1 MPQFAPSILAADFL
15 HLEDQLRLCEEAGV
29 DRLHLD
35 VMDGHFVPNLSFGPF
50 IVEQVN
56 SATDLPLDV
65 HLMISNPEEY
75 IERYLKAGADY
86 LTVHGEVIGNDAT
99 LLDQIH
105 DSGVKAGMSL
115 NPDAR
120 IEDYESLFPHLDLFL
135 VMSVYAGFGG
145 QAFIPDVLDKVKTA
159 VRWRQE
165 KGLDF
170 QISIDGGINEETA
183 AQARAAGV
191 DVLVAGTAF
200 FKSADKNA
208 FVSSLKGN
216 P

>member
-75 IERYLKAGADY
+75 IDRYLKAGADY

-200 FKSADKNA
+200 FKSADKKA
-208 FVSSLKGN
+208 FVSSLKGHS
-216 P
+216 